1 MKTLD
6 QIISE
11 IRELNLP
18 DSLTDFLISSFTCR
32 FSLMDHNT
40 VQSTAITAR
49 MYIMHQ
55 YKDKLD
61 PTKMYK
67 VTNLILDFANLK

>member
-11 IRELNLP
+11 IKELDLP
-18 DSLTDFLISSFTCR
+18 SSLTDFLISSFTCR

-40 VQSTAITAR
+40 VQSVAIVAR
-49 MYIMHQ
+49 IYANKYRDQ
-55 YKDKLD
+55 LGA
-61 PTKMYK
+61 TKMYK
-67 VTNLILDFANLK
+67 LTNLILDFAYLK